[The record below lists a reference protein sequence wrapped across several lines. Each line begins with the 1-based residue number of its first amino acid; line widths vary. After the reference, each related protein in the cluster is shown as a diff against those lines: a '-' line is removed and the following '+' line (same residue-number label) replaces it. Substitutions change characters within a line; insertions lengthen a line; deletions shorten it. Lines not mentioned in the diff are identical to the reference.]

1 MDKKKCEY
9 CGESIHINTRRCP
22 FCGSIV
28 SEVPKEIISDEESP
42 STYAESSNGQDEKE
56 QFDVSTAG
64 VNFEVRNNQ
73 IQQKP
78 LSNAKKVFLTALS
91 SIIPGFGQLIGI
103 ICAIVFMSD
112 ETDSDRRSFGKAL
125 MVSSLII
132 FVVISICC
140 ILYGLLVYSVMMTNP
155 DLRLK

>member
-28 SEVPKEIISDEESP
+28 SEVPKEVITGEENASVSEESV
-42 STYAESSNGQDEKE
+42 SGEKE
-56 QFDVSTAG
+56 NQQSSMGNTG
-64 VNFEVRNNQ
+64 ISSEVRNNP
-73 IQQKP
+73 ISQKP

-91 SIIPGFGQLIGI
+91 CTIPGFGQLIGI
-103 ICAIVFMSD
+103 IIAIVFMSD

-125 MVSSLII
+125 MVTSLII
-132 FVVISICC
+132 FAVISICC
-140 ILYGLLVYSVMMTNP
+140 ILYGLVVYSVMMSNP